1 MTKFF
6 KTLYQVLLAASG
18 AGSLGV
24 SVTYLDDPQGLALA
38 ITGGAAIAS
47 TVSSAV
53 KDKNF
58 KLLMNL
64 VNLIACNFNKAQ
76 NDPFT
81 NS

>member
-6 KTLYQVLLAASG
+6 KTLYKVLLAASG
-18 AGSLGV
+18 AGSLGI
-24 SVTYLDDPQGLALA
+24 SISYLDDPQGLALA

-58 KLLMNL
+58 KTLMSL
-64 VNLIACNFNKAQ
+64 VNLVACNFDKAQ
-76 NDPFT
+76 NDPFA

>member
-6 KTLYQVLLAASG
+6 KTLYKVLLAASG

-24 SVTYLDDPQGLALA
+24 SISYLDDPQGLALA

-53 KDKNF
+53 KDRNF
-58 KLLMNL
+58 KTLMGL
-64 VNLIACNFNKAQ
+64 VNLVACNFDKAQ
-76 NDPFT
+76 NDPFA

>member
-6 KTLYQVLLAASG
+6 KTLYKVLLAASG
-18 AGSLGV
+18 AGAVGV
-24 SVTYLDDPQGLALA
+24 SVKYLDDPQGLALA

-53 KDKNF
+53 NDRNLKG
-58 KLLMNL
+58 LMTLIN
-64 VNLIACNFNKAQ
+64 VIACNFDKAK
-76 NDPFT
+76 NDPFA

>member
-1 MTKFF
+1 MQKFF
-6 KTLYQVLLAASG
+6 KTLYKLLLAASG
-18 AGSLGV
+18 AGSIGL
-24 SVTYLDDPQGLALA
+24 SVKYLDDPQSLALA

-58 KLLMNL
+58 KGIMSI
-64 VNLIACNFNKAQ
+64 VNLIACNLDRAK
-76 NDPFT
+76 NDTFS

>member
-6 KTLYQVLLAASG
+6 KTLYKVLLAASG
-18 AGSLGV
+18 AGSIGL
-24 SVTYLDDPQGLALA
+24 SVKYLDDPQGLALA

-58 KLLMNL
+58 KTIMSL
-64 VNLIACNFNKAQ
+64 VNVIACNLDKAQ
-76 NDPFT
+76 NDPFA

>member
-58 KLLMNL
+58 KLLMSL

-76 NDPFT
+76 NDPFA